1 MKRKGGLR
9 VNSTYWLITLAVLL
23 VIEIITLG
31 LTTIWFA
38 GGALVA
44 FLLSLVSDSFI
55 LELVVFLV
63 VSLVLLFFT
72 RPIAQKYFNKQ
83 RVKTNYESLIGRDGK
98 VIERIDNFNNTGQVM
113 VGGLE
118 WSARALDSQE
128 IIETGERVIIREV
141 SGVKLIV
148 EIEKEEIIL

>member
-1 MKRKGGLR
+1 M
-9 VNSTYWLITLAVLL
+9 NSTYWLITLAVLL

>member
-1 MKRKGGLR
+1 M
-9 VNSTYWLITLAVLL
+9 NSTYWLIALAVLL

-98 VIERIDNFNNTGQVM
+98 VIERIDNFNNTGQVV

-118 WSARALDSQE
+118 WTARALDSQE

-148 EIEKEEIIL
+148 EVEEEEEIIL

>member
-1 MKRKGGLR
+1 MK
-9 VNSTYWLITLAVLL
+9 STYWLIALAVLL

-118 WSARALDSQE
+118 WTARALDSQE

-148 EIEKEEIIL
+148 EVEEEEIIL

>member
-1 MKRKGGLR
+1 M
-9 VNSTYWLITLAVLL
+9 NSTYWLITLAVLL

-44 FLLSLVSDSFI
+44 FLLSLVSDNFI

-63 VSLVLLFFT
+63 VSFVLLFFT

-83 RVKTNYESLIGRDGK
+83 RVKTNYESLIGKDGK
-98 VIERIDNFNNTGQVM
+98 VIERIDNFNNTGQVV

-118 WSARALDSQE
+118 WTARALDSQE
-128 IIETGERVIIREV
+128 IIETGERVIIRKV

-148 EIEKEEIIL
+148 EVEEEEEIIL

>member
-1 MKRKGGLR
+1 M
-9 VNSTYWLITLAVLL
+9 NSTYWLITLAVLL

-44 FLLSLVSDSFI
+44 FLLSLVSDNFI

-98 VIERIDNFNNTGQVM
+98 VIERIDNFNNTGQVV

-118 WSARALDSQE
+118 WTARALDSQE
-128 IIETGERVIIREV
+128 IIETGERIIIREV

-148 EIEKEEIIL
+148 EVEEEEIIL

>member
-1 MKRKGGLR
+1 M
-9 VNSTYWLITLAVLL
+9 NSTYWLITLAVLL

-98 VIERIDNFNNTGQVM
+98 VIERIDNFNNTGQVV

-118 WSARALDSQE
+118 WTARALDSQE

-148 EIEKEEIIL
+148 EVEEEEEIIL

>member
-1 MKRKGGLR
+1 M
-9 VNSTYWLITLAVLL
+9 NSTYWLITLAVLL

-44 FLLSLVSDSFI
+44 FLLSLVSDNFI

-63 VSLVLLFFT
+63 VSFVLLFFT

-98 VIERIDNFNNTGQVM
+98 VIERIDNFNNTGQVV

-118 WSARALDSQE
+118 WTARALDSQE

-148 EIEKEEIIL
+148 EVEEEEEIIL